1 MINKNGWKLKKTT
14 DKASM
19 NWRLQGGWGGCR
31 FSAIPW
37 DRVQIMVGRSVGF
50 VC

>member
-19 NWRLQGGWGGCR
+19 NWRLQGGGGGCR

-37 DRVQIMVGRSVGF
+37 DRVQIMAGRSVGF